1 MSARLVLELLM
12 QTEMLG
18 GLHFNF
24 PAGGVQGAKAPRFWA
39 EDGSPIFPPEDDKF
53 ELWWLTD
60 AKRKEKGD
68 EQSAGDVGLKSIAS
82 CLHLQELNLSELA
95 MCMG

>member
-1 MSARLVLELLM
+1 M
-12 QTEMLG
+12 
-18 GLHFNF
+18 
-24 PAGGVQGAKAPRFWA
+24 QGAKAPRFWA

-68 EQSAGDVGLKSIAS
+68 EQSVGDVGLKSIAS
-82 CLHLQELNLSELA
+82 CMHLQELNLSELA

>member
-24 PAGGVQGAKAPRFWA
+24 PADLLLLLLLLLGRMSRV
-39 EDGSPIFPPEDDKF
+39 
-53 ELWWLTD
+53 
-60 AKRKEKGD
+60 
-68 EQSAGDVGLKSIAS
+68 
-82 CLHLQELNLSELA
+82 LA
-95 MCMG
+95 MLV